1 MTALLL
7 FGGFFLLII
16 CGIPIAA
23 SMGLAT
29 AMAIMSEGLKMT
41 AFSNLMYAA
50 IGKNVLLAIPYFIL
64 TGVLMEYAGI
74 SKRLIRLATVCVGH
88 IQGGLAIVVII
99 VACFFAAIS
108 GSGPATVAAL
118 GGTLIPAMEKN
129 GYDKNMAAALVASAG
144 GIGVIIPPSIAFVIF
159 AMLAEISVGKLF
171 ICGIIP
177 GIFLG
182 ICYAIAA
189 LWSIRKDKNLRAVEK
204 CSSKERWIAFKDA
217 IWGLFTPVIIL
228 GGIYSGLF
236 TPTEAAGVSVV
247 YALFVGVFIYKEIKW
262 KDLGKMFLS
271 AAMTSSVVM
280 YIMGC
285 AGVLA
290 WILTTSGVAA
300 DLSAAM
306 MSVTNNKYL
315 ILLLINI
322 LFLIAGCFI
331 EANSAFCIFLP
342 ILLPIMTSIGYDR
355 YAFGIFMVSS
365 FAVGMVTPPVGANL
379 YVACNIANLSMEN
392 ICKKVIPFV
401 VAGILA
407 VLVMT
412 YFPQISLFLPDLL
425 GMYQRKAAHIPCAAF
440 HIQPSGQIGLSLPA
454 LPSGWLS
461 DTVFKLFRLFFLWIF
476 PGRRADSQRSS
487 PHTQLAYSLW
497 VPEPLLTLYSQNVC
511 SRQAIH
517 WILQCVRAEET
528 SDISICPAAR
538 VAIRN

>member
-1 MTALLL
+1 MTAILL
-7 FGGFFLLII
+7 FGGFFLLIL
-16 CGIPIAA
+16 CNVPIAA

-29 AMAIMSEGLKMT
+29 SMAILSEGMRMT
-41 AFSNLMYAA
+41 SFANLMYAA

-88 IQGGLAIVVII
+88 IKGGLAIVVII

-118 GGTLIPAMEKN
+118 GGTLIPAMKKN
-129 GYDKNMAAALVASAG
+129 GYDENMAAALVASAG

-159 AMLAEISVGKLF
+159 AMLAEISVGTLF
-171 ICGIIP
+171 ICGVIP

-182 ICYAIAA
+182 VCYAVAA
-189 LWSIRKDKNLRAVEK
+189 LWSIRKDKDVKVAARCDA
-204 CSSKERWIAFKDA
+204 KERWDAFKDA

-247 YALFVGVFIYKEIKW
+247 YALFVGVFVYKEIKI

-306 MSVTNNKYL
+306 MSITDNKYL
-315 ILLLINI
+315 ILLLINV
-322 LFLIAGCFI
+322 LFIIAGCFI

-342 ILLPIMTSIGYDR
+342 ILLPIIDSIGYSR

-379 YVACNIANLSMEN
+379 YVACNIAKLTMEN
-392 ICKKVIPFV
+392 ICKKVVPFV
-401 VAGILA
+401 VAGIIA
-407 VLVMT
+407 VLLMT
-412 YFPQISLFLPDLL
+412 YIPQLALTLPGVL
-425 GMYQRKAAHIPCAAF
+425 GM
-440 HIQPSGQIGLSLPA
+440 L
-454 LPSGWLS
+454 
-461 DTVFKLFRLFFLWIF
+461 
-476 PGRRADSQRSS
+476 
-487 PHTQLAYSLW
+487 
-497 VPEPLLTLYSQNVC
+497 
-511 SRQAIH
+511 
-517 WILQCVRAEET
+517 
-528 SDISICPAAR
+528 
-538 VAIRN
+538 

>member
-236 TPTEAAGVSVV
+236 TPTEAAGVSVI

-425 GMYQRKAAHIPCAAF
+425 GM
-440 HIQPSGQIGLSLPA
+440 
-454 LPSGWLS
+454 
-461 DTVFKLFRLFFLWIF
+461 
-476 PGRRADSQRSS
+476 
-487 PHTQLAYSLW
+487 
-497 VPEPLLTLYSQNVC
+497 
-511 SRQAIH
+511 
-517 WILQCVRAEET
+517 
-528 SDISICPAAR
+528 
-538 VAIRN
+538 

>member
-1 MTALLL
+1 MTAFLL
-7 FGGFFLLII
+7 FGGFFLLVL
-16 CGIPIAA
+16 CNVPIAA

-29 AMAIMSEGLKMT
+29 VMGIVSEGMRLT
-41 AFSNLMYAA
+41 SFANLMYAA

-64 TGVLMEYAGI
+64 TGVLMEHAGI
-74 SKRLIRLATVCVGH
+74 SKRLINLAIVFVGH
-88 IQGGLAIVVII
+88 IRGGMAVVVTV

-118 GGTLIPAMEKN
+118 GGTLIPGMEEN

-171 ICGIIP
+171 LCGVLP

-182 ICYAIAA
+182 ICYTVAA
-189 LWSIRKDKNLRAVEK
+189 FWSIRNDDVKSAVKATAKEK
-204 CSSKERWIAFKDA
+204 IAAVKDA
-217 IWGLFTPVIIL
+217 IWAIFTPVIIL

-247 YALFVGVFIYKEIKW
+247 YALVVGMFVYREIKL
-262 KDLGKMFLS
+262 KDLKKIFLN

-300 DLSAAM
+300 DLSRAM
-306 MSVTNNKYL
+306 MSITDNKYIL
-315 ILLLINI
+315 LLLINI
-322 LFLIAGCFI
+322 LFIIAGCFI

-342 ILLPIMTSIGYDR
+342 ILLPIIDSIGYSR
-355 YAFGIFMVSS
+355 YAFGVLMVSS

-379 YVACNIANLSMEN
+379 YVACNVAGLTMES
-392 ICKKVIPFV
+392 ICKKIVPFV
-401 VAGILA
+401 IAGIIA

-412 YFPQISLFLPDLL
+412 YVPQMSLFLPGLA
-425 GMYQRKAAHIPCAAF
+425 GM
-440 HIQPSGQIGLSLPA
+440 
-454 LPSGWLS
+454 
-461 DTVFKLFRLFFLWIF
+461 
-476 PGRRADSQRSS
+476 
-487 PHTQLAYSLW
+487 
-497 VPEPLLTLYSQNVC
+497 
-511 SRQAIH
+511 
-517 WILQCVRAEET
+517 
-528 SDISICPAAR
+528 
-538 VAIRN
+538 

>member
-16 CGIPIAA
+16 CNVPIAA

-29 AMAIMSEGLKMT
+29 SMAILSEKMALT
-41 AFSNLMYAA
+41 SFANLMYAA

-88 IQGGLAIVVII
+88 IKGGLAIVVIV

-171 ICGIIP
+171 ICGILP
-177 GIFLG
+177 GIFMG
-182 ICYAIAA
+182 VCYAVAA
-189 LWSIRKDKNLRAVEK
+189 LWSIRKDENLKSVKR
-204 CSSKERWIAFKDA
+204 CSMKERLEAFKDA

-247 YALFVGVFIYKEIKW
+247 YALFVGIFIYKEIKI

-290 WILTTSGVAA
+290 WILTISGVAA
-300 DLSAAM
+300 ELSAAM
-306 MSVTNNKYL
+306 MSITTNKYL
-315 ILLLINI
+315 ILLLINL
-322 LFLIAGCFI
+322 LFVIAGCFI

-342 ILLPIMTSIGYDR
+342 ILLPIIREIGYDP

-379 YVACNIANLSMEN
+379 YVACNIANLSMES
-392 ICKKVIPFV
+392 ICRKIIPFV
-401 VAGILA
+401 VAGTVA
-407 VLVMT
+407 VLILT
-412 YFPQISLFLPDLL
+412 YVPQISLILPNLL
-425 GMYQRKAAHIPCAAF
+425 GM
-440 HIQPSGQIGLSLPA
+440 
-454 LPSGWLS
+454 
-461 DTVFKLFRLFFLWIF
+461 
-476 PGRRADSQRSS
+476 
-487 PHTQLAYSLW
+487 
-497 VPEPLLTLYSQNVC
+497 
-511 SRQAIH
+511 
-517 WILQCVRAEET
+517 
-528 SDISICPAAR
+528 
-538 VAIRN
+538 

>member
-1 MTALLL
+1 MTSLLL
-7 FGGFFLLII
+7 FGGFFLLIL
-16 CGIPIAA
+16 CGVPIAA

-29 AMAIMSEGLKMT
+29 SMAILSEKLALT
-41 AFSNLMYAA
+41 SFANLMYAA

-88 IQGGLAIVVII
+88 IKGGLAIVVIV

-171 ICGIIP
+171 ICGILP
-177 GIFLG
+177 GIFMG
-182 ICYAIAA
+182 VCYAIAA
-189 LWSIRKDKNLRAVEK
+189 LWSIRKDENVKSVEK
-204 CSSKERWIAFKDA
+204 CSAKERLEAFKDA

-247 YALFVGVFIYKEIKW
+247 YALFVGVFVYKEIKF

-290 WILTTSGVAA
+290 WILTVSGVAA

-306 MSVTNNKYL
+306 MSVTTNKYL
-315 ILLLINI
+315 ILLLINV
-322 LFLIAGCFI
+322 LFVIAGCFI

-342 ILLPIMTSIGYDR
+342 ILLPIIRGIGYDP

-379 YVACNIANLSMEN
+379 YVACNIADLSMEN
-392 ICKKVIPFV
+392 ICRKIIPFV
-401 VAGILA
+401 VAGMIA
-407 VLVMT
+407 VLILT
-412 YFPQISLFLPDLL
+412 YIPQISLILPDLL
-425 GMYQRKAAHIPCAAF
+425 KM
-440 HIQPSGQIGLSLPA
+440 
-454 LPSGWLS
+454 
-461 DTVFKLFRLFFLWIF
+461 
-476 PGRRADSQRSS
+476 
-487 PHTQLAYSLW
+487 
-497 VPEPLLTLYSQNVC
+497 
-511 SRQAIH
+511 
-517 WILQCVRAEET
+517 
-528 SDISICPAAR
+528 
-538 VAIRN
+538 